1 MDSQNKKCSFLTGLV
16 RVESRHAGGE
26 TEPGKEIP
34 LPGDTN
40 PPPPDIEPGLPEDE
54 LGPEPGIIN
63 PLPPPDEG
71 EELGGEGEMDP
82 YIEKSILLFCI
93 FKMFYFTTSATC
105 FSIIFTVPSAGN
117 SVGIKPLA
125 SKTLHESTLTSLGS
139 CLLSVPDPVLTQ
151 GLLSTSPSTI
161 SPGTNINNDISIL
174 SQV

>member
-1 MDSQNKKCSFLTGLV
+1 VDSQNKKCSFLTGLV

-82 YIEKSILLFCI
+82 LL
-93 FKMFYFTTSATC
+93 
-105 FSIIFTVPSAGN
+105 
-117 SVGIKPLA
+117 PL
-125 SKTLHESTLTSLGS
+125 
-139 CLLSVPDPVLTQ
+139 V
-151 GLLSTSPSTI
+151 SP
-161 SPGTNINNDISIL
+161 
-174 SQV
+174 